1 MTYGTAIERESVHY
15 GLGYVFI
22 DIIEMTHISTKE
34 YVKIMM
40 K

>member
-1 MTYGTAIERESVHY
+1 MTYGTTIERKSVR
-15 GLGYVFI
+15 LGERVI

>member
-1 MTYGTAIERESVHY
+1 MTYGTAIERKSVRLGESV
-15 GLGYVFI
+15 I